1 MGKAKKRNMYK
12 YSSGN
17 GSILKRNEI
26 IKKII
31 LAIRNYSV
39 TDEIKR
45 EISLF
50 GVKAEEL
57 SEAGALFEEIAVLK
71 SFL

>member
-1 MGKAKKRNMYK
+1 MGKAKKRTMCK
-12 YSSGN
+12 YASGN
-17 GSILKRNEI
+17 GSILKRDEI

-31 LAIRNYSV
+31 LAIRNNSV
-39 TDEIKR
+39 TDEIKK